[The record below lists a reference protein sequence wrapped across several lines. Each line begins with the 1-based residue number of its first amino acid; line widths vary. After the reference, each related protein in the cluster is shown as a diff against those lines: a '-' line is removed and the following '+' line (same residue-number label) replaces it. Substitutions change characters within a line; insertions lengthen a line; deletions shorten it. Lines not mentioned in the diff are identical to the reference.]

1 MSAATAAG
9 RRRGWRGDTL
19 ALRLF
24 LLMWAALVLSHV
36 AAWSTV
42 QLLAGAPRAPAADS
56 AQPPPP
62 GARPGPPPGA
72 ARGGA
77 PGAPGGPG
85 SRPVPPPTPTF
96 PSLPPALPGGLWVVD
111 YGVRFIVIALAA
123 WVGSRWLAQPV
134 SRLVGA
140 AEQLGPA
147 LARGRTPAPLDEHH
161 GTAEVRSAATVFNRM
176 AQQLREVFEGRGLM
190 MAAISH
196 DLRTPLTR
204 LRMRLETTP
213 LEAQFQQRSVADLAE
228 MNALID
234 AVLEVFRGSAAAPAP
249 QQVDAAALVQAL
261 VDDRAEQGEPVALQP
276 LAEGAPPAVLST
288 EPLALRRIVDNL
300 VGNALRYAGATEV
313 LLHSSAEAV
322 EVQVLDRGP
331 GIPAAELAAVMQP
344 FMRLESSRN
353 RATGGA
359 GLGLFI
365 ARELAQRLGG
375 TLTLGP
381 RAGGGLQAV
390 LRLPRRP

>member
-1 MSAATAAG
+1 
-9 RRRGWRGDTL
+9 
-19 ALRLF
+19 
-24 LLMWAALVLSHV
+24 VL
-36 AAWSTV
+36 
-42 QLLAGAPRAPAADS
+42 
-56 AQPPPP
+56 
-62 GARPGPPPGA
+62 
-72 ARGGA
+72 
-77 PGAPGGPG
+77 
-85 SRPVPPPTPTF
+85 
-96 PSLPPALPGGLWVVD
+96 D

-123 WVGSRWLAQPV
+123 WWGSRWLAQPV

-147 LARGRTPAPLDEHH
+147 LAQGRPPPPLDEHH

-176 AQQLREVFEGRGLM
+176 ARQLREVFEGRGLM

-213 LEAQFQQRSVADLAE
+213 LEAQFQRRSVADLAE

-234 AVLEVFRGSAAAPAP
+234 AVLEVFRGSGGHRAAL
-249 QQVDAAALVQAL
+249 QQVDVAALVQAL

-276 LAEGAPPAVLST
+276 GPGGAAAAVLPT

-313 LLHSSAEAV
+313 VVRSTADAV

-331 GIPAAELAAVMQP
+331 GIPTADLAAVMQP
-344 FMRLESSRN
+344 FVRLESSRN

-381 RAGGGLQAV
+381 RAGGGLQAL
-390 LRLPRRP
+390 LRLPRQP

>member
-1 MSAATAAG
+1 MSAAPPGG
-9 RRRGWRGDTL
+9 RRRRWRGDTL

-42 QLLAGAPRAPAADS
+42 RLLA
-56 AQPPPP
+56 
-62 GARPGPPPGA
+62 GPPPGA
-72 ARGGA
+72 FESTRPPPRAGDEAR
-77 PGAPGGPG
+77 
-85 SRPVPPPTPTF
+85 RPPPRGEPPTPTF
-96 PSLPPALPGGLWVVD
+96 PSLPPPLPGGLWVID
-111 YGVRFIVIALAA
+111 YGVRFVIIALAA
-123 WVGSRWLAQPV
+123 WWGSRWLAQPV
-134 SRLVGA
+134 TRLVGA
-140 AEQLGPA
+140 AERLGPA
-147 LARGRTPAPLDEHH
+147 LAQGRQPAPLDERH

-213 LEAQFQQRSVADLAE
+213 LEAQFQRRSVADLAE

-234 AVLEVFRGSAAAPAP
+234 AVLEVFRGSAGGAAP
-249 QQVDAAALVQAL
+249 QQVDVAALLQAL
-261 VDDRAEQGEPVALQP
+261 VDDRAEQGEPVALRP
-276 LAEGAPPAVLST
+276 GPEGAAPTVLAT

-313 LLHSSAEAV
+313 VLQATAEAV

-331 GIPAAELAAVMQP
+331 GIPEADLAAVMQP
-344 FMRLESSRN
+344 FVRLESSRN

-375 TLTLGP
+375 ALTLGP

>member
-1 MSAATAAG
+1 MSAAPLG
-9 RRRGWRGDTL
+9 GHRRRWRGDTL

-24 LLMWAALVLSHV
+24 LLMWAALGLSHV

-42 QLLAGAPRAPAADS
+42 RLLD
-56 AQPPPP
+56 
-62 GARPGPPPGA
+62 GPPPGA
-72 ARGGA
+72 FEGARPPPPPR
-77 PGAPGGPG
+77 PGDEAR
-85 SRPVPPPTPTF
+85 RPPPRGEPPTPTF
-96 PSLPPALPGGLWVVD
+96 PSLPPPLPGGLWVVD
-111 YGVRFIVIALAA
+111 YGVRFLVIALAA
-123 WVGSRWLAQPV
+123 WWGSRWLAQPV
-134 SRLVGA
+134 TRLVGA

-234 AVLEVFRGSAAAPAP
+234 AVLEVFRGSGAAGTAP
-249 QQVDAAALVQAL
+249 QQVDVAALVQAL
-261 VDDRAEQGEPVALQP
+261 VDDRAEQGEPVALRLGP
-276 LAEGAPPAVLST
+276 EGAAPTVLAT

-313 LLHSSAEAV
+313 VLLATAEAV

-331 GIPAAELAAVMQP
+331 GIPEAELAAVMQP
-344 FMRLESSRN
+344 FVRLESSRN

-365 ARELAQRLGG
+365 AQELAQRLGG
-375 TLTLGP
+375 TLTLGS

-390 LRLPRRP
+390 LRLSRRP

>member
-1 MSAATAAG
+1 MSPAAPAAALAPTAA
-9 RRRGWRGDTL
+9 RRWLRGDTL

-24 LLMWAALVLSHV
+24 LLMWGALVLSHV

-42 QLLAGAPRAPAADS
+42 RLLAEAPGAAGAFERGPGPRPGG
-56 AQPPPP
+56 PPPRFEGPP
-62 GARPGPPPGA
+62 GAPPRLPPGE
-72 ARGGA
+72 
-77 PGAPGGPG
+77 
-85 SRPVPPPTPTF
+85 PPTPTF
-96 PSLPPALPGGLWVVD
+96 PSLPPQLPGNLALVD
-111 YGVRFIVIALAA
+111 YGVRFLVIALAA
-123 WVGSRWLAQPV
+123 WWGSRWLAQPV
-134 SRLVGA
+134 TRLVGA
-140 AEQLGPA
+140 AGQLGPA
-147 LARGRTPAPLDEHH
+147 LAQGRQPPPLDEHH
-161 GTAEVRSAATVFNRM
+161 GVAEVRSAAAVFNRM

-190 MAAISH
+190 IAAISH

-234 AVLEVFRGSAAAPAP
+234 AVLEVFRGSAGAPAP
-249 QQVDAAALVQAL
+249 QQVDVAALVQAL
-261 VDDRAEQGEPVALQP
+261 VDDRAEQGQPVT
-276 LAEGAPPAVLST
+276 LAPAPAGAWPAVLAT

-300 VGNALRYAGATEV
+300 VGNSLRYAGATEV
-313 LLHSSAEAV
+313 LVQGTAEAV

-331 GIPAAELAAVMQP
+331 GIPAAELEAVMQP
-344 FMRLESSRN
+344 FVRLESSRN

-375 TLTLGP
+375 TLVLGA
-381 RAGGGLQAV
+381 RDGGGLQAE

>member
-1 MSAATAAG
+1 MNAG
-9 RRRGWRGDTL
+9 LRYRWRGDTL

-42 QLLAGAPRAPAADS
+42 RLLASPPPGVLDAGRPPPGGGLER
-56 AQPPPP
+56 PPPP
-62 GARPGPPPGA
+62 R
-72 ARGGA
+72 GA
-77 PGAPGGPG
+77 PL
-85 SRPVPPPTPTF
+85 TPTF
-96 PSLPPALPGGLWVVD
+96 PSLPPPLPGSLWVLD
-111 YGVRFIVIALAA
+111 YGVRFVVIALAA
-123 WVGSRWLAQPV
+123 WWGSRWLAQPV

-147 LARGRTPAPLDEHH
+147 LAQGRTPPPLDEQH

-213 LEAQFQQRSVADLAE
+213 LEAQFQRRSVADLVE
-228 MNALID
+228 LNALID
-234 AVLEVFRGSAAAPAP
+234 AVLEVFRGSAGGAAP
-249 QQVDAAALVQAL
+249 QQVDVAALVQAL

-276 LAEGAPPAVLST
+276 GPAGAAPAVLAT
-288 EPLALRRIVDNL
+288 EALALRRIVDNL

-313 LLHSSAEAV
+313 VVRSTADAV

-331 GIPAAELAAVMQP
+331 GISAADLAAVMQP
-344 FMRLESSRN
+344 FVRLESSRN

-381 RAGGGLQAV
+381 RAGGGLQAL
-390 LRLPRRP
+390 LRLPRQP